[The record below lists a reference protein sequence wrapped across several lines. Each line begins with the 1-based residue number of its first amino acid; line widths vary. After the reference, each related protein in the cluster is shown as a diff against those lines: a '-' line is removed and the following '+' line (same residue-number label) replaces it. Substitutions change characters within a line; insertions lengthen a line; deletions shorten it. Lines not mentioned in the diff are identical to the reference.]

1 MQQHAPSEWSRQLFA
16 DFSPAEVFADMV
28 KTMLLALLLALLIR
42 TFFVE
47 VYLVFGPSMEP
58 SLYEGERVL
67 VNKLAYHV
75 REPRTG
81 EVVVFV
87 EPGGRNRSLVKR
99 VVGVSGQELEVRSGN
114 VFVDGE
120 IAREHYVISPSED
133 TMPPQTVDEG
143 EIFVMG
149 DNRSNSV
156 DSRYF
161 GPVSVDAIRGKAF
174 LVFWPLSRF
183 HLLGAVPRVSSFPP
197 AARAQVISPGLVP

>member
-1 MQQHAPSEWSRQLFA
+1 MQQHAPRGWPRQLFS
-16 DFSPAEVFADMV
+16 DLSPAEVLADMV

-67 VNKLAYHV
+67 VNKLAYRL
-75 REPRTG
+75 REPRSG
-81 EVVVFV
+81 EVVVFA
-87 EPGGRNRSLVKR
+87 EPGGKNRSLVKR
-99 VVGVSGQELEVRSGN
+99 VVGISGQKLEVRSGS
-114 VFVDGE
+114 VFLDGE
-120 IAREHYVISPSED
+120 MVREHYVISPSED
-133 TMPPQTVDEG
+133 TVPPQTIDEG
-143 EIFVMG
+143 KIFVMG

-161 GPVSVDAIRGKAF
+161 GPVAVDAVRGKAF

-183 HLLGAVPRVSSFPP
+183 HLLGSVPRTTALPFSCCGVGC
-197 AARAQVISPGLVP
+197 PGLQP